1 MDQQRRDRI
10 NTLFR
15 KHPLPKTLTKFIKR
29 CGLDPSVFT
38 EPSAWSLHSKA
49 YQVIKHMGPT
59 AQFYDIA
66 SLLLTYLEASTGPLP
81 ALGQPASVTRR
92 QKKMDKRNRRNRET
106 TQKLAS
112 NLRRAKPSTRTQIA
126 DWQSAP
132 KIGLGL
138 ESRLTPPPR
147 ARREDVVLD
156 THTSA
161 ADRSGSYHALYVAGW
176 SLVEGGD

>member
-10 NTLFR
+10 NTVFR
-15 KHPLPKTLTKFIKR
+15 KHPLPKTLGKFIKR
-29 CGLDPSVFT
+29 CGLDPAIFS
-38 EPSAWSLHSKA
+38 EPDAWSLHVKA
-49 YQVIKHMGPT
+49 YQAIKHMGPT
-59 AQFYDIA
+59 TQFYDIA
-66 SLLLTYLEASTGPLP
+66 SILLTYLEARTGPLP
-81 ALGQPASVTRR
+81 ALGQPALATRR
-92 QKKMDKRNRRNRET
+92 QEKMDKRNRKNREA

-138 ESRLTPPPR
+138 ESRLMPPPR

-156 THTSA
+156 AHTSA
-161 ADRSGSYHALYVAGW
+161 ADRSGSHHALYVAGW
-176 SLVEGGD
+176 SLAEGGD